1 MSGSDGSFGV
11 KRMWQALRVP
21 RPVKKRGLVLTGTS
35 AALVLGAGVIFATV
49 ASPGSH
55 ASLVASESPAN
66 VTKPLEPAASLQ
78 MVSMTPA
85 AGAKHVN
92 GASPIRVQFDSP
104 LAPGSPMPTL
114 IPSIPGNWAVQ
125 GNAAVFTPKVGF
137 FENTK
142 VTVKIP
148 GGLAGLVSAAGA
160 TAGDGGT
167 LGSDLTQSFTTGS
180 FSTMRLQQLMAQLG
194 YLPMTFKSSSGAVI
208 SPADARGQLAAAYSA
223 PAGTFSWQGSWPWT
237 LRSQW
242 KAGHGNILDVG
253 AIRAFESVHG
263 MTMDGSEC
271 KTVWTKLLTAV
282 AKGQHNPN
290 GYTYALAN
298 QHYPEYL
305 TIWHNG
311 KVVLHTLANTGIPAS
326 PTADGTF
333 PVYLKYV
340 FSHMKGT
347 NPDGSKYDDP
357 VWYASYF
364 NGGDAVHQFDRYSYG
379 SYQSL
384 GCVEIPYSMAKKAYP
399 FLTYGSLVTVTGA
412 VA

>member
-1 MSGSDGSFGV
+1 VSQEG
-11 KRMWQALRVP
+11 
-21 RPVKKRGLVLTGTS
+21 
-35 AALVLGAGVIFATV
+35 
-49 ASPGSH
+49 
-55 ASLVASESPAN
+55 PAN
-66 VTKPLEPAASLQ
+66 ATKPLAPAASLQ
-78 MVSMTPA
+78 LVSMTPA

-92 GASPIRVQFDSP
+92 GTSPIRIQFDTP

-114 IPSIPGNWAVQ
+114 SPSIPGSWSAQ

-148 GGLAGLVSAAGA
+148 GGLAGMVSSAGQ
-160 TAGDGGT
+160 TAGNGGT
-167 LGSDLTQSFTTGS
+167 LGSDLTESFTTGS
-180 FSTMRLQQLMAQLG
+180 FSTMRLQQVLAQLG
-194 YLPMTFKSSSGAVI
+194 YLPMTWKSSSGAAI
-208 SPADARGQLAAAYSA
+208 SPADARAQLAAAYRA

-242 KAGHGNILDVG
+242 KAGQTGNILNVG
-253 AIRAFESVHG
+253 ATRAFESVHG
-263 MTMDGSEC
+263 MTMDGSAG
-271 KTVWTKLLTAV
+271 KAVWTKLLTAV
-282 AKGQHNPN
+282 AKGQKNPN
-290 GYTYALAN
+290 GYTYALAS
-298 QHYPEYL
+298 QHYPINL

-311 KVVLHTLANTGIPAS
+311 KEVLHSLANTGIPAS

-340 FSHMKGT
+340 YSHMKGT

-384 GCVEIPYSMAKKAYP
+384 GCVEVPYSVAKKAYP
-399 FLTYGSLVTVTGA
+399 YLTYGSLVTVEGP